1 MNIVRN
7 PKQIPPLL
15 RMAMAASLVASTA
28 CHAQLGS
35 TFNAVAISSDAVAH
49 HAQGGLLNYRETTD
63 ANGIVVHQYV
73 DSSGTVYAVTWRGPA
88 MPDVQSLLGTYFQRF
103 ATGASASAGAV
114 GLHAARVAD
123 GDLVVENQM
132 RLREFSGRAWLVS
145 ALPAGVSTADIQ

>member
-1 MNIVRN
+1 MKIFR
-7 PKQIPPLL
+7 IPNKITPLFQ
-15 RMAMAASLVASTA
+15 MAFALSLAASAS
-28 CHAQLGS
+28 CYAQLGS
-35 TFNAVAISSDAVAH
+35 TFSAARSPDAVVH
-49 HAQGGLLNYRETTD
+49 RAQGGLLNYRETTD

-73 DSSGTVYAVTWRGPA
+73 DSNGTVFAVTWRGPA

-103 ATGASASAGAV
+103 ASGASASAGEA

-123 GDLVVENQM
+123 GDLIVENQV